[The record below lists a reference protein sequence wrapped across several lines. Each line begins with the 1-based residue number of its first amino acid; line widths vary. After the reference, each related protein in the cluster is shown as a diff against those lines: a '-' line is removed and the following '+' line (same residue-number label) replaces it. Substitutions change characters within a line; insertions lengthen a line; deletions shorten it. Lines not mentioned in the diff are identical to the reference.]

1 MDVNEKIITS
11 STVQVDILNSN
22 EHKGNGVQEE
32 QEQIELG
39 ENIYEKGKN
48 YQSVQEAVEVE
59 EEDNKKQFVGGS
71 SIRLVFLQQHLQLF

>member
-22 EHKGNGVQEE
+22 EHKGNGVQKE